1 MRVPADDAVKAAVVN
16 QGVLQLH
23 FVAMMQRNLE
33 YFIVCF
39 GESAMDFAVLLFSR
53 PFLEEFIIAVPF
65 AEDSDES
72 TVEHFEL
79 GNYKGRGVLASM
91 QHKT

>member
-1 MRVPADDAVKAAVVN
+1 M
-16 QGVLQLH
+16 
-23 FVAMMQRNLE
+23 
-33 YFIVCF
+33 
-39 GESAMDFAVLLFSR
+39 
-53 PFLEEFIIAVPF
+53 IAVPF

-72 TVEHFEL
+72 AVEHFEL